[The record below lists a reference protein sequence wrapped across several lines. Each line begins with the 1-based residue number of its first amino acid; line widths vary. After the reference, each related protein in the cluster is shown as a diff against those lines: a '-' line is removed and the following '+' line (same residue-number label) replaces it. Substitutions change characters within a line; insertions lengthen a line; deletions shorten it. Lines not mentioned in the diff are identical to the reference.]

1 MAMKVTWVA
10 MLSLGMANLA
20 HAQLAPQ
27 RSSVDPGTAQS
38 SALASEAAE
47 QLVRGRPNDALQVA
61 NNAVAADARNPWAHY
76 DKAAALV
83 NVGRLD
89 EGVAEFRVAQNS
101 FSASD
106 PWGRSVAI
114 YGRANA
120 LAQAGRCDEAR
131 PAFEEYA
138 AFVEPSDPRSAALAR
153 GYAGNCVPRARR

>member
-1 MAMKVTWVA
+1 MKLTWVA
-10 MLSLGMANLA
+10 IVSLGLAAAA
-20 HAQLAPQ
+20 HAQLAAP
-27 RSSVDPGTAQS
+27 RSNVDSGSPQS
-38 SALASEAAE
+38 SALASQAAE
-47 QLVRGRPNDALQVA
+47 SLVRGRPSDALQVA

-76 DKAAALV
+76 NKAAALADL
-83 NVGRLD
+83 GRVD
-89 EGVAEFRVAQNS
+89 EALTEYRAAQAA

-120 LAQAGRCDEAR
+120 LAQVGRCDEAK

-153 GYAGNCVPRARR
+153 GYATGCVARTPR